1 MGEGLFDQGKAV
13 EQGEDLPTDHPL
25 AETKRKEW
33 GKEEVCF
40 DKNSRSLRKVERV
53 QTLATSLLL
62 SVMSLVK
69 QRS

>member
-25 AETKRKEW
+25 AETKGKEW

-40 DKNSRSLRKVERV
+40 VSPPLTKAQGIWER
-53 QTLATSLLL
+53 
-62 SVMSLVK
+62 
-69 QRS
+69 